1 MHETIPQELLARLH
15 TTTLGEER
23 IRKNLALSDEEDV
36 VQWCQMAIES
46 QDAISWRQGKN
57 WYIDTPA
64 PPSSPLISSNAD
76 SSSIAKAAALV
87 EPAQT
92 AKTKVVCTPSS
103 RQ

>member
-57 WYIDTPA
+57 WYIDTQG
-64 PPSSPLISSNAD
+64 SRLTVNAA
-76 SSSIAKAAALV
+76 SATII
-87 EPAQT
+87 T
-92 AKTKVVCTPSS
+92 AHKLK
-103 RQ
+103 R

>member
-46 QDAISWRQGKN
+46 QDAISWRHGKN
-57 WYIDTPA
+57 WYIDTQG
-64 PPSSPLISSNAD
+64 SRLTVNAA
-76 SSSIAKAAALV
+76 SATII
-87 EPAQT
+87 T
-92 AKTKVVCTPSS
+92 AHKLK
-103 RQ
+103 R

>member
-23 IRKNLALSDEEDV
+23 IRKNLTLSAEEDV

-57 WYIDTPA
+57 WYIDTQG
-64 PPSSPLISSNAD
+64 SRLTINAA
-76 SSSIAKAAALV
+76 SATII
-87 EPAQT
+87 T
-92 AKTKVVCTPSS
+92 AHKLKL
-103 RQ
+103 Q

>member
-23 IRKNLALSDEEDV
+23 IRRNLAFSAEEDV

-57 WYIDTPA
+57 WYIDTQG
-64 PPSSPLISSNAD
+64 SRLTVNAA
-76 SSSIAKAAALV
+76 SATII
-87 EPAQT
+87 T
-92 AKTKVVCTPSS
+92 AHKLKL
-103 RQ
+103 Q

>member
-23 IRKNLALSDEEDV
+23 IRKNLTLSAEEDV

-57 WYIDTPA
+57 CYIDTQG
-64 PPSSPLISSNAD
+64 LRLTINAA
-76 SSSIAKAAALV
+76 SATII
-87 EPAQT
+87 T
-92 AKTKVVCTPSS
+92 AHKLKTP
-103 RQ
+103 